1 MNIEN
6 LQIQETI
13 EAERFELRPVRV
25 SDRGLMRMYAGDKRV
40 ANNTS
45 RIPHPLP
52 PGAIAD
58 FIKRAQSSESQEVV
72 WVIDGSKSDNQ
83 ELLGLISLVRV
94 TDEQAEVGY
103 WIAPAL
109 WGMGIASEA
118 LAALIQANPL
128 NCTSFVARVFQDN
141 PASARVITSAKF
153 QLVGESETFSVS
165 RKALVETWDYVL
177 QIGRE
182 NRAGM

>member
-6 LQIQETI
+6 LQIQSTI
-13 EAERFELRPVRV
+13 VAERFDLRPVRV

-40 ANNTS
+40 ATNTS

-52 PGAIAD
+52 PGAVAD
-58 FIKRAQSSESQEVV
+58 FIKRAQSSDSIEDV
-72 WVIDGSKSDNQ
+72 WVIDGTKSDNQ
-83 ELLGLISLVRV
+83 ELLGLVSLVRV
-94 TDEQAEVGY
+94 TDDQAEVGY

-118 LAALIQANPL
+118 LTALIADNPL
-128 NCTSFVARVFQDN
+128 KCTSFVARVFQDN
-141 PASARVITSAKF
+141 PASARVITNAGF

-177 QIGRE
+177 Q
-182 NRAGM
+182 MHD